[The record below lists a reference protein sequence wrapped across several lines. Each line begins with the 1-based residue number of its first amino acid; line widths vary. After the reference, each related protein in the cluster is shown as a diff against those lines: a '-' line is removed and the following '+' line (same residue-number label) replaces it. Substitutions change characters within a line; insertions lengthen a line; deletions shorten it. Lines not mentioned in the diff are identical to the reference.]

1 MNFNLEL
8 LNQGLI
14 AMGIGMGVV
23 LSFLIILIASMVV
36 MSGVVGYLNKI
47 FPEVIPAPA
56 KSNAKKSASAGKED
70 EQVALA
76 IAVAVSRA

>member
-1 MNFNLEL
+1 MNEVLV
-8 LNQGLI
+8 QGLT
-14 AMGIGMGVV
+14 AMALGMGVV
-23 LSFLIILIASMVV
+23 LSFLIMLIVSMCV
-36 MSGVVGYLNKI
+36 MSSVVGYLNKL
-47 FPEVIPAPA
+47 FPEAIPAPA

>member
-1 MNFNLEL
+1 MNEVLV
-8 LNQGLI
+8 QGLT
-14 AMGIGMGVV
+14 AMALGLGVV
-23 LSFLIILIASMVV
+23 LAFLIVLIGSMSV
-36 MSGVVGYLNKI
+36 MSSVVSYLNKI